1 MKSFDEKLGAIKRK
15 ITEVQAML
23 SGNAK
28 TQQRRQRPYSAT
40 EDNFLRQH
48 YADQSNAWL
57 AEQLDRSVK
66 GLALRARKMG
76 LRKSPEYMSAHSG
89 RFERGRTSWNK
100 GKSLPSH
107 PNPRKSQFKK
117 GHRPHTWRPIGHERI
132 TVDGYLERKVTDTGV
147 SRHDFV
153 AVHRL
158 EWEKEYGPIPDGHV
172 VVFRSSD
179 LLDTSPENLELI
191 SRQELMLRN
200 SIHDFPP
207 ELTPLMAQVSRLNNA
222 IKEVEDEHINQ

>member
-1 MKSFDEKLGAIKRK
+1 MKSFDEKLSAIKDK

-28 TQQRRQRPYSAT
+28 TQQRRQRPYSAA

-48 YADQSNAWL
+48 YADQTNEWL
-57 AEQLDRSVK
+57 AEKLGRSAK

-89 RFERGRTSWNK
+89 RFKPGNTSWNK
-100 GKSLPSH
+100 GKPMPSH
-107 PNPRKSQFKK
+107 QNSRKTQFQK

-132 TVDGYLERKVTDTGV
+132 TKDGYMERKVTDTGV
-147 SRHDFV
+147 SRRDFV

-158 EWEKEYGPIPDGHV
+158 VWEQEYGPIPDGHV
-172 VVFRSSD
+172 VVFRSGD
-179 LLDTSPENLELI
+179 QLDTSLENLELI

-207 ELTPLMAQVSRLNNA
+207 EITGLMAQVSRLNNA
-222 IKEVEDEHINQ
+222 IKEVEDEYINQ